1 MAGPGEYSR
10 KDEDLAMKDFEFIKV
25 SEAGQ
30 TARLVL
36 ARPPLNVLNIA
47 MLEEINLYLL
57 SLEDRTDLCVL
68 SITGEGKH
76 FCAGVDVPE
85 HRKKTIAKMLG
96 TFHETFRLLHRL
108 PMPTVCAVQ
117 GGAYGG
123 GMELALFCDIV
134 LAADDLKIGVPEITL
149 GVFPPLAIAH
159 LAQIVGTQ
167 RAAELVYTGKIV
179 EAPEAQRLGL
189 VNHVFPAADLPE
201 ALEKLTAR
209 LGKLSAFSLCK
220 AKDAFRAVVSPDF
233 ARRLDTAEKIYLKEL
248 MTGEDPVE
256 GLNAFMEKRAPVWK
270 QR

>member
-1 MAGPGEYSR
+1 
-10 KDEDLAMKDFEFIKV
+10 MKDFEFIRV
-25 SEAGQ
+25 SESGQ
-30 TARLVL
+30 IARLAL

-47 MLEEINLYLL
+47 MLEEINQYLV
-57 SLEDRTDLCVL
+57 SLEERTDLCALLV
-68 SITGEGKH
+68 TGEGKH

-85 HRKKTIAKMLG
+85 HRKETVATMLG

-108 PMPTVCAVQ
+108 PMPTVCGVQ

-159 LAQIVGTQ
+159 LAGLIGSQ

-179 EAPEAQRLGL
+179 EAPEAVRLGL
-189 VNHVFPAADLPE
+189 VSHVYPATELAG
-201 ALEKLTAR
+201 AVEKVVTR
-209 LGKLSAFSLCK
+209 LSKLSAFSLRK

-233 ARRLDTAEKIYLKEL
+233 ARGLDTAEKIYLKEL
-248 MTGEDPVE
+248 MTGEDPAE
-256 GLNAFMEKRAPVWK
+256 GLTAFMEKRPPVWK
-270 QR
+270 HR

>member
-1 MAGPGEYSR
+1 MS
-10 KDEDLAMKDFEFIKV
+10 DFEFIKV
-25 SEAGQ
+25 SRTGQ

-47 MLEEINLYLL
+47 MLNQVNTYLSTL
-57 SLEDRTDLCVL
+57 KSSTDCCALVI
-68 SITGEGKH
+68 SGEGKN

-85 HRKKTIAKMLG
+85 HKADTISTMLS

-149 GVFPPLAIAH
+149 GVFPPVAIAYFARVIG
-159 LAQIVGTQ
+159 AQRT
-167 RAAELVYTGKIV
+167 AELVYTGRIV
-179 EAPEAQRLGL
+179 DAQEALRLGL
-189 VNHVFPAADLPE
+189 VGRVVPAAELPE
-201 ALEKLTAR
+201 ATEKLATK
-209 LGKLSAFSLCK
+209 LGKLSAFSLRK

-233 ARRLDTAEKIYLKEL
+233 VRDLDNAEKMYLNDL
-248 MTGEDPVE
+248 MTGEDPLE
-256 GLNAFMEKRAPVWK
+256 GLSAFMEKRPPVWK
-270 QR
+270 HR